1 MLGNLPLYFNMVE
14 FVDNINI
21 TRVHMK
27 NAKFSFIQKT
37 LKMNSNLQFFI
48 LSPSHLRNIKKYFID
63 FYRIRMR
70 EQVHIKKHPV

>member
-1 MLGNLPLYFNMVE
+1 MVE

-37 LKMNSNLQFFI
+37 LNEMKI
-48 LSPSHLRNIKKYFID
+48 KHLK
-63 FYRIRMR
+63 
-70 EQVHIKKHPV
+70 